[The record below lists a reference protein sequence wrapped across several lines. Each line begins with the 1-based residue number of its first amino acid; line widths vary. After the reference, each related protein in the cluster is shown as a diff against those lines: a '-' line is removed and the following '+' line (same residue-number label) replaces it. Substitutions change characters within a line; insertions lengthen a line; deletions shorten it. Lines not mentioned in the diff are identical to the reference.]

1 LLAKEEHHVLEW
13 LRGAERARQGELF
26 LTGRDRRARFGVLAA
41 LLSSV
46 ACTKTTAH
54 APPIVR
60 VPIAQRAAAPGP
72 ASTEESRA
80 PVVLAAPHPAIDGI
94 FAPYLT
100 PGVGAERGRAEDE
113 DDDDPQPPAMT
124 EEECRKLTGFD
135 GSEIARCDV
144 VLLAS
149 HTAPCV
155 IVVHDCGAHLCDT
168 DYYVWHGGANE
179 PYHYRDGGSAT
190 VEVSP
195 DHRHL
200 IVSGLVYG
208 EPTAPPEAGQ
218 TERIDF
224 ASGRRE
230 PFASC
235 LSTVLSPR
243 GRYYLCRDLA
253 GRVLSFPVAGG
264 ALTVVVAKEVPP
276 DDPIKIGGA
285 FADYPAPVEFKDAST
300 FTYTLYLQSER
311 VVTHD
316 ATFTE

>member
-1 LLAKEEHHVLEW
+1 L
-13 LRGAERARQGELF
+13 
-26 LTGRDRRARFGVLAA
+26 RFGVLVA
-41 LLSSV
+41 LLSGV
-46 ACTKTTAH
+46 ACTKHTAH

-60 VPIAQRAAAPGP
+60 VPVATRAAAP
-72 ASTEESRA
+72 ASTVEPPA
-80 PVVLAAPHPAIDGI
+80 ALVLAAPHPAIEGI

-100 PGVGAERGRAEDE
+100 PGADAGRARASDEGE

-124 EEECRKLTGFD
+124 EDECRKLTGFD
-135 GSEIARCDV
+135 GPEIARCDV

-168 DYYVWHGGANE
+168 DYYLWHGGANE
-179 PYHYRDGGSAT
+179 PYHYRDGGSTT

-200 IVSGLVYG
+200 IVSGLVHG
-208 EPTAPPEAGQ
+208 EPSAPPEAGE

-230 PFASC
+230 PLASC

-243 GRYYLCRDLA
+243 GRYYFCRDLA
-253 GRVLSFPVAGG
+253 GRVLRFPAAGG
-264 ALTVVVAKEVPP
+264 ALSVVVAPEVPP
-276 DDPIKIGGA
+276 DDAVRIGGP

-311 VVTHD
+311 VVAND
-316 ATFTE
+316 VTFTE